1 MLHRH
6 DINDEIWEQILKTV
20 KLYKMSYACEWR
32 KSWKSRHGS
41 LKRGLNTKVRVAVDA
56 RGMPLKILI
65 SDGNV
70 HDKRQGIG
78 Q

>member
-1 MLHRH
+1 
-6 DINDEIWEQILKTV
+6 
-20 KLYKMSYACEWR
+20 MSYACEWR

-41 LKRGLNTKVRVAVDA
+41 LKRGLNTKVHVALDA
-56 RGMPLKILI
+56 HGMPLKILI